1 MVMEITLPLDL
12 KQDRLKLQMIG
23 ASGPVSSSNPP
34 AGSGEPGSETT
45 TEVQESFTLPI
56 AYFAIPYQTERKSSI
71 GVEYDAQTAKGFAYT
86 LESMQRLPWQDQDLI
101 VAKLRL
107 RNTQESKSLPLPEL
121 KVNVTADE
129 KRRWPVRRLLR
140 RSRVP

>member
-12 KQDRLKLQMIG
+12 KQDRLKSQMIG

-86 LESMQRLPWQDQDLI
+86 LESMRRLPWQDQDLI
-101 VAKLRL
+101 VAKSRL
-107 RNTQESKSLPLPEL
+107 RNTQESKSRPRLSL
-121 KVNVTADE
+121 K
-129 KRRWPVRRLLR
+129 
-140 RSRVP
+140 